1 MLDLG
6 SIIEVPD
13 PSGYQATF
21 TPKGTGLI
29 NQGVGTVAFTQTMYN
44 YGGKTISLTSRI
56 LQGGVVIS
64 QQTANTSL
72 TSYTF
77 THTINWTDINQTTI
91 TSRIIIN
98 DGTTNYTFNQNY
110 TITTFF
116 DTNYSILDGLQNG
129 LRRDFTC
136 DPSGICFPL
145 LALAIF
151 ISIALVIGATI
162 GIGQFGVQSVA
173 IIFLSSMMLFTYL
186 NWVPFIL
193 TIVLAVLT
201 FAFIVSE
208 RSV

>member
-1 MLDLG
+1 
-6 SIIEVPD
+6 
-13 PSGYQATF
+13 
-21 TPKGTGLI
+21 
-29 NQGVGTVAFTQTMYN
+29 
-44 YGGKTISLTSRI
+44 
-56 LQGGVVIS
+56 VVIS

-77 THTINWTDINQTTI
+77 THTINWIDINQPTI
-91 TSRIIIN
+91 TSRIIVN
-98 DGTTNYTFNQNY
+98 DGTTNYTFNQEY
-110 TITTFF
+110 KITTFF
-116 DTNYSILDGLQNG
+116 DTNYSILNGLQTG
-129 LRRDFTC
+129 LRSDLSC
-136 DPSGICFPL
+136 DATGICFPL

-162 GIGQFGVQSVA
+162 GLGQFGVQSVA
-173 IIFLSSMMLFTYL
+173 IIFLTSMMLFTYL